1 MMTCWSQRKRA
12 YKEIWLIC
20 LEDISKIEDFV
31 TILSDRNATMD
42 YDDDFIVGL
51 NKTDHIELWEL
62 YRIGNGSPIEYVK
75 IGKWSLDKRLQF
87 TELQKWQ
94 RRGNLKLHHFNFT
107 ALPETPFMISIELDS
122 FSGKYEIV
130 GSFADLINLYANT
143 MNFTY
148 TLKPPPDG
156 AWGGKQEDGSWNGMM
171 KLVQEQKV
179 DIGKMCYQSQNLV
192 LIMLIFQQL
201 HLCSKPEKGKK
212 THHSAYL

>member
-1 MMTCWSQRKRA
+1 MDLHFVPYSDDHLNHMMTCWSQRKRA
-12 YKEIWLIC
+12 YKEVWLIY
-20 LEDISKIEDFV
+20 LEDFSKIEDFV
-31 TILSDRNATMD
+31 SVLRDRNATMD

-62 YRIGNGSPIEYVK
+62 YRIGNESPIEYIK

-179 DIGKMCYQSQNLV
+179 DVGKILDS
-192 LIMLIFQQL
+192 
-201 HLCSKPEKGKK
+201 
-212 THHSAYL
+212 